1 MIFSAEFSRHLKQ
14 RASSAEGTE
23 PEADAHTVT
32 LLDKVSPRGLR
43 AEHRA
48 ISMPH
53 RGRYLHQLLRCELR
67 LICSILSQPMKS
79 SENCRQLTA
88 EEVALAEAA
97 VTNEQGSPLSYG
109 CLLPAVGGGERE
121 GSEDE

>member
-1 MIFSAEFSRHLKQ
+1 MHIRLHFLTRSPPGGYALNT
-14 RASSAEGTE
+14 APLACPTE
-23 PEADAHTVT
+23 VAP
-32 LLDKVSPRGLR
+32 
-43 AEHRA
+43 
-48 ISMPH
+48 
-53 RGRYLHQLLRCELR
+53 GRYLHQLLRCELR